1 MGLTFVAASTALD
14 VISRVP
20 VQLPSLPQG
29 HLCLHQSPNE
39 RGFGGVVWP
48 GAALMCEWLAQQQ
61 LEGANVLE
69 LGSGTG
75 ACGLFAAGLGAQTV
89 LLTDGGSDTLLNL
102 IRENAERNKPLLGSS
117 SVRVERL
124 VWGDVADSCAVMSTS
139 EPCDY
144 ILAADVLYGT
154 GPLDATQRS
163 EALAATFEAM
173 LLCVPS
179 DPPAA
184 VGGTGR
190 SGALRRGWSR
200 SAAGDGAGEGTHA
213 EQLPHLARE
222 MAALCAPARATRP
235 RLAPRRPRIDP
246 EYRTRW

>member
-1 MGLTFVAASTALD
+1 
-14 VISRVP
+14 
-20 VQLPSLPQG
+20 
-29 HLCLHQSPNE
+29 
-39 RGFGGVVWP
+39 VVWP

-144 ILAADVLYGT
+144 ILAAAVLYGT

-184 VGGTGR
+184 GPPRIIVTHDHRSRSLRGPLPWDMGDEVLAHFVG
-190 SGALRRGWSR
+190 ACARRGLSVRELLSKRPVLLHRSEVEEAAATTGGGDKMKDNVGLQDEAVCTWSADLVVLEVE
-200 SAAGDGAGEGTHA
+200 AAA
-213 EQLPHLARE
+213 
-222 MAALCAPARATRP
+222 
-235 RLAPRRPRIDP
+235 
-246 EYRTRW
+246 